1 MKKLLLLCLLSFVVL
16 NIQAQEAEQTE
27 EEVQI
32 QTDSSKVIIK
42 TEKIIIQQSGDS
54 NEESKAAKQE
64 VKKQEKQINKAEKEE
79 DIVFDEYI
87 PPTFAIEE
95 IEGSSTAGIFAGQT
109 VFMPAINP
117 KDAASKWS
125 KTISE
130 YKPGR
135 KLSKEAKVHGFKDGE
150 VKAIDMLIP
159 AISTNLMNVYAT
171 FSEKDGGTVVN
182 TYYDMG
188 NGSYLTQ
195 GDNPTKY
202 GYAETILN
210 DYSRRVVR
218 ESIEDE
224 IKDEEKTLSKIEKEQ
239 KKIIAEKGNLE
250 RKIEKNL
257 ENIERLK
264 QEIIDAEA
272 DIVENLEMQKV
283 KIKEVKYQSS
293 YVDHVKGKLR
303 KIK

>member
-1 MKKLLLLCLLSFVVL
+1 MKKLFLLSLLSLFVL
-16 NIQAQEAEQTE
+16 NIQAQDAEQTE
-27 EEVQI
+27 DEVQI
-32 QTDSSKVIIK
+32 ENDSSNVIIK
-42 TEKIIIQQSGDS
+42 TEKIIIQTSETNDDD
-54 NEESKAAKQE
+54 SKAEKKE
-64 VKKQEKQINKAEKEE
+64 IKKQEKALKKA
-79 DIVFDEYI
+79 DDDDVVFDEYI
-87 PPTFAIEE
+87 APTFAIEE

-109 VFMPAINP
+109 VFLPTIDK
-117 KDAASKWS
+117 KDAASAWS
-125 KTISE
+125 KTIGD

-188 NGSYLTQ
+188 NGSYLTR
-195 GDNPTKY
+195 GDNPTKF
-202 GYAETILN
+202 GYAETILS
-210 DYSRRVVR
+210 DYSKKVVR

-224 IKDEEKTLSKIEKEQ
+224 INDEEKTLSKIEKEQ

-250 RKIEKNL
+250 RKIERNL

-272 DIVENLEMQKV
+272 SIVENLEMQKV
-283 KIKEVKYQSS
+283 KIKEVKYQST
-293 YVDHVKGKLR
+293 YVEHVKGKLK